1 MVNFVVNKGFYKFED
16 FISSISYGGEL
27 QQIFAKG
34 NYIFRGHAS
43 EKYKLVPSA
52 LRNENAKRFNT
63 IALGNDKADTVFFQ
77 ILKEYSILRRFFK
90 LCDSKGLFVDD
101 IERIRNTWQG
111 KMDIKTLYRDE
122 EWLPQDLWNI
132 AAYAQHYGLPTRLL
146 DWTHDRFVAL
156 FFAIENYLEGRMTS
170 TESENIVIWA
180 MNINIFINQAN
191 LGLPLAIAQPA
202 YHGNMNMTA
211 QQGIFTLWQTKK
223 EIMINEDKLE
233 VNMKKKVDRRPLDVL
248 LNEYFST
255 KGEEFVPFMYK
266 ITIANKYFEE
276 IYRYLADM
284 GYDAAKIYPGY
295 RGVAKAVEHDRF
307 FVSEERRMS
316 SGVAFVR

>member
-1 MVNFVVNKGFYKFED
+1 M
-16 FISSISYGGEL
+16 
-27 QQIFAKG
+27 
-34 NYIFRGHAS
+34 
-43 EKYKLVPSA
+43 
-52 LRNENAKRFNT
+52 
-63 IALGNDKADTVFFQ
+63 GNDKADTVFFQ

-191 LGLPLAIAQPA
+191 LGLPLAIVQPA

-233 VNMKKKVDRRPLDVL
+233 VNMKKKVDRRPLDAL